1 MPVIC
6 LNKFQKKYIKH
17 YFYKAGKTVTEL
29 AIDYSVSRRTIRRVL
44 DEVTE

>member
-1 MPVIC
+1 MVKC
-6 LNKFQKKYIKH
+6 LGKHQKKYIK
-17 YFYKAGKTVTEL
+17 YFYSKGKTITDI